1 MTSTD
6 KQPNGASP
14 TISAKRDDDASKRI
28 GISDVAKKADVS
40 IGTVSNYLN
49 YPDRVSDRLKIKI
62 QKAIEDLGYV
72 RTQKRK
78 IIERQIVTPL
88 IGYVITDVE
97 NYLFTSILEGIQ
109 EICEA
114 NDMEVIGVHSMSDK
128 TRQSEQVRMLCQMNV
143 SGLIISAVDDSQDD
157 IAFARAAGIPAIMID
172 HRNPSFVDD
181 HCTVLKNDTAAGEIA
196 AHELIS
202 TGCRHLAYVANDSN
216 YQPIQQ
222 RQTGIERVTR
232 ATDGVTLEVIDSGGL
247 MFEDGYEIG
256 RRLSS
261 IQNSDRPDGIVA
273 GSDRVASGI
282 ISALTDAGIQI
293 PEEIS
298 VIGTE
303 GDRLESRCP
312 MSLTVVESPGVDM
325 GRRAMTLMLD
335 EIANPAGHVHSTQLL
350 MPKLIRRAST
360 R

>member
-1 MTSTD
+1 MIPSE
-6 KQPNGASP
+6 QPSD
-14 TISAKRDDDASKRI
+14 SAPIMSQERNDDSRRI
-28 GISDVAKKADVS
+28 GISDVAKRAEVS

-49 YPDRVSDRLKIKI
+49 YPDRVSARLKLKI
-62 QKAIEDLGYV
+62 QKSIEELGYV
-72 RTQKRK
+72 RTQKRRT
-78 IIERQIVTPL
+78 IERQLTTKL

-128 TRQSEQVRMLCQMNV
+128 TRQSEQVQLLCQMNV

-172 HRNPSFVDD
+172 HRNPSFTDD
-181 HCTVLKNDTAAGEIA
+181 CCTVLKNDTAAGEIA
-196 AHELIS
+196 AHELIR
-202 TGCRHLAYVANDSN
+202 TGCQHLAYVANDSN

-222 RQTGIERVTR
+222 RQNGIRRIV
-232 ATDGVTLEVIDSGGL
+232 AVDDVKLDIIDSDGL

-256 RRLSS
+256 RRLASATPAT
-261 IQNSDRPDGIVA
+261 RPDGIVA

-282 ISALTDAGIQI
+282 VSALRDAEIRI
-293 PEEIS
+293 PDEIS
-298 VIGTE
+298 IIGTE

-312 MSLTVVESPGVDM
+312 VPLTVVDSPGVDM
-325 GRRAMTLMLD
+325 GRRAMTLLLD
-335 EIANPAGHVHSTQLL
+335 EIANPTGHVHSTQLL